1 MGFNIFLVV
10 FYGLFNPAFISGNVS
25 LAQKVVFVRGKCIA
39 GKE

>member
-1 MGFNIFLVV
+1 MGFNIFPVV
-10 FYGLFNPAFISGNVS
+10 FYSLFNPAFISGNVS